1 MPNTS
6 CLNLFAYGTLMD
18 REELALDL
26 VLPPSELDR
35 RFRIKVAEA
44 AGYRRVYNKNVQEA
58 GGAVLNLGQDKEASV
73 VGFLI
78 MDITNQELG
87 MLDAS
92 FPTHLPRKLIEVECE
107 GEKVPAVA
115 YLAKQVDEGGV
126 VSETYEKRVLEL
138 VQGLGE
144 PVLANFMEHTY
155 QADGTPRYRKP
166 APASP
171 EPPAAPE
178 APAET
183 S

>member
-26 VLPPSELDR
+26 VLPPSEVDR

-44 AGYRRVYNKNVQEA
+44 TGYRRVYNKNVPEA
-58 GGAVLNLGQDKEASV
+58 GGAVLNLGLDKEASV
-73 VGFLI
+73 VGFLV

-92 FPTHLPRKLIEVECE
+92 FPTHLPRKLIEVVCE
-107 GEKVPAVA
+107 GEKVPAMA

-126 VSETYEKRVLEL
+126 VSETYEKRVLDL
-138 VQGLGE
+138 VRGLGE
-144 PVLANFMEHTY
+144 PVLGNFMEHTY
-155 QADGTPRYRKP
+155 QADGAPRYRKP
-166 APASP
+166 AAASA
-171 EPPAAPE
+171 EPPPAPE